1 MAIELSQLF
10 EGLSP
15 ETITSV
21 TEAIKANSEKL
32 SAKVFIDGDD
42 RHYVPAVRLSE
53 VVAERDSLNETL
65 TAQKAQLDSLTNLTK
80 DNEAAQATIQNLQ
93 TQLSAA
99 NTVSKQAA
107 IKAAIAE
114 KQAELN
120 PVAPIADLLDFL
132 DMNAIEVDG
141 ATIKNLD
148 SQLETLKANKP
159 YLFKAAESGQGT
171 PPPAGTGKLGS
182 VLGALGGSGSGGLEV
197 GTFGKLLA
205 SNASPKSVENPYFK

>member
-80 DNEAAQATIQNLQ
+80 DNEAAQTTIQNLQ

-132 DMNAIEVDG
+132 DMNAIEVEG
-141 ATIKNLD
+141 A
-148 SQLETLKANKP
+148 S
-159 YLFKAAESGQGT
+159 F
-171 PPPAGTGKLGS
+171 
-182 VLGALGGSGSGGLEV
+182 
-197 GTFGKLLA
+197 
-205 SNASPKSVENPYFK
+205 